1 VIRHLDQLLR
11 DLLVSSIDEIADETQ
26 VSFRPPDDDWIAQ
39 VATLTVDRSPVN
51 ALNVY
56 LIERRENLE
65 EVAFVA
71 YHFHWPH
78 EEVMALEHADRRRW
92 VAEISSINRRMNAGE

>member
-1 VIRHLDQLLR
+1 VSYPLDR
-11 DLLVSSIDEIADETQ
+11 LV
-26 VSFRPPDDDWIAQ
+26 
-39 VATLTVDRSPVN
+39 
-51 ALNVY
+51 
-56 LIERRENLE
+56 E

-92 VAEISSINRRMNAGE
+92 VAEISSINERMNA